1 MSASLLNTAHF
12 QSEQA
17 AYEHVEGMLWP
28 NGPVCPHCG
37 VIGRAYTLKGNATR
51 IGLKK
56 CAACRKQF
64 TVKIGTIF
72 EDSHIPL
79 HKWLQAIHLLCASKK
94 GISSHQLH
102 RMLGISLK
110 SAWFL
115 SHRIRE
121 AMRDGSLGPLG
132 GGHGFGNAIEADET
146 FIGRKKGVPTPK
158 GGTSH
163 KHAVLGLVE
172 RGGKVRT
179 VHIDNVTS
187 EEIGGIVRENVARE
201 AWLMTDEAKHYTE
214 VGKEMAGHS
223 TVNHSIGEYVSF
235 EDATIHTNTIEGY
248 FGLFKRGM
256 KGVYQH
262 CDVKHLHRYLA
273 EFEFRYNNRI
283 RLGVDDNG
291 RAKAALLGV
300 KGKRLTY
307 RRTDRAAFV

>member
-12 QSEQA
+12 QSEEA
-17 AYEHVEGMLWP
+17 AYEHVEAMLWP

-37 VIGRAYTLKGNATR
+37 VLGRAYTLKGNATR

-79 HKWLQAIHLLCASKK
+79 HKWLQAFYLLCSSKK

-102 RMLGISLK
+102 RTLGISYK
-110 SAWFL
+110 AAWFM

-121 AMRDGSLGPLG
+121 GMRDDSLAPLG
-132 GGHGFGNAIEADET
+132 GGHGFGNAVEADET

-158 GGTSH
+158 GGTGH

-214 VGKEMAGHS
+214 IGKELAGHD
-223 TVNHSIGEYVSF
+223 TVNHSKGEYVSF
-235 EDATIHTNTIEGY
+235 DDATVHTNTIEGY

-256 KGVYQH
+256 KGIYQH
-262 CDVKHLHRYLA
+262 CDEKHLHRYLA

-283 RLGVDDNG
+283 ALGVNDLD
-291 RAKAALLGV
+291 RAQAALLGV

-307 RRTDRAAFV
+307 RRVDAEVAA